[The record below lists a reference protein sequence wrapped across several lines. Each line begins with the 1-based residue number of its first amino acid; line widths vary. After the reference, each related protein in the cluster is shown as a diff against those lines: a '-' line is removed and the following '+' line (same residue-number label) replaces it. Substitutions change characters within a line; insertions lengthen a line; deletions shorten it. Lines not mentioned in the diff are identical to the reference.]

1 MTVASYQRHLD
12 SLPTN
17 MKSSA
22 QDLSPDAVVELFE
35 LELQDDAVPANR
47 TVLYFKIDHTETY
60 LGNQYNGMPCNLS
73 GAAINTDG
81 ESSRPTLT
89 LANIDATF
97 SKAVAA
103 GTLDRSVL
111 TRRRVLVTDM
121 LANTPESINHI
132 WTVNR
137 VVQLNRH
144 QLAMELRDSSDGQ
157 NFEIPTRRF
166 MPPEFTSVS
175 LR

>member
-17 MKSSA
+17 LKTGA
-22 QDLSPDAVVELFE
+22 QDLSPDPIVELFE

-47 TVLYFKIDHTETY
+47 TVLYFKTDDTETY
-60 LGNQYNGMPCNLS
+60 LGNQYNGLPCSLS
-73 GAAINTDG
+73 GASINTDG
-81 ESSRPTLT
+81 EAARPKLT
-89 LANIDATF
+89 LVNTDGTF

-103 GTLDRSVL
+103 GTLDRAVL
-111 TRRRVLVTDM
+111 TRRRVLMSDM
-121 LANTPESINHI
+121 LVNDPEHI
-132 WTVNR
+132 VHVWTVNR

-144 QLAMELRDSSDGQ
+144 QLAVELRDSSDGQ
-157 NFEIPTRRF
+157 NFEIPTRKF